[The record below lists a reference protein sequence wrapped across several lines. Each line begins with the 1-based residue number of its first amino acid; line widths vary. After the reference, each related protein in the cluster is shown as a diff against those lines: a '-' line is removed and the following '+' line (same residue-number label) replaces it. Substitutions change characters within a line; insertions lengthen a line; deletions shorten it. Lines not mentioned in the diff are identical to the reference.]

1 MCAGMLDAVPGAG
14 GQPRRTQAGHRH
26 SGPESGRRSVL
37 DCCQAPRLFALY
49 QRQGGGRGSPGTA
62 TPDGQAV
69 PPPPAGTSGPSSW
82 HPVPVSDSRLLSVE
96 TCASV
101 CSVCGAGRGGC
112 GGSRPGPAA
121 SLRRRLRRRGCPP
134 SPQRGEAAPPFQP
147 VGLPAHPRG
156 RTPRGAEASCC
167 SELGLRLVTSEV
179 VVSADLVCQLPG
191 FSVPF
196 PLSASRAHSRAPS
209 PDSAAGAAGP
219 CGPRAGS
226 CA

>member
-1 MCAGMLDAVPGAG
+1 MRGCWTLCPELGASPGGRKPGTVTVA
-14 GQPRRTQAGHRH
+14 RSQAD
-26 SGPESGRRSVL
+26 GPCWTVVRPPGCLPCTRDRV
-37 DCCQAPRLFALY
+37 
-49 QRQGGGRGSPGTA
+49 GGRGSPGTA